1 LSELILQLVRKDLPS
16 YPEVGN
22 IIRDEIPIG
31 TRYKILG
38 FHESLAFLNMD
49 LKKHIV
55 ADCYL
60 AESIDITPGVTGWL
74 PVELFAD

>member
-1 LSELILQLVRKDLPS
+1 
-16 YPEVGN
+16 
-22 IIRDEIPIG
+22 
-31 TRYKILG
+31 
-38 FHESLAFLNMD
+38 MD